1 MPKLYFVEDEKLISE
16 ISEEQL
22 EFLIENLEEED
33 SGDRDYF
40 IDKDTLEMLEDAG
53 CDEDL
58 LRHLRHALGDKE
70 EMDIR
75 WAD

>member
-53 CDEDL
+53 AEPGL
-58 LRHLRHALGDKE
+58 LKQLRDALGDKE

-75 WAD
+75 WE

>member
-1 MPKLYFVEDEKLISE
+1 MPKLYLVESNALIGE
-16 ISEEQL
+16 ISEDSL

-53 CDEDL
+53 AEPGLLSL
-58 LRHLRHALGDKE
+58 LRDALGDKE

-75 WAD
+75 WE

>member
-1 MPKLYFVEDEKLISE
+1 MPKLYLVESNALIGE
-16 ISEEQL
+16 ISEDSL

-40 IDKDTLEMLEDAG
+40 IDKDTLEMLEDEGAEPG
-53 CDEDL
+53 LLSL
-58 LRHLRHALGDKE
+58 LRDALGDKE

-75 WAD
+75 WE